1 MAMPQRGG
9 NNNNNG
15 NAQQARVEDLRNK
28 GLTCNDRGD
37 GIFVC
42 DDGLGG
48 NCFKLKQTLGVNDGG
63 ISRSCIEYLQIHV
76 GQIKTTDAYPSR
88 DISHSSE
95 ETNVICEY

>member
-1 MAMPQRGG
+1 MLVKVFFAIAFATLGLAMPQRGNN

-42 DDGLGG
+42 DDGFGG
-48 NCFKLKQTLGVNDGG
+48 NCFVNDAGSG
-63 ISRSCIEYLQIHV
+63 NCLI
-76 GQIKTTDAYPSR
+76 
-88 DISHSSE
+88 
-95 ETNVICEY
+95 